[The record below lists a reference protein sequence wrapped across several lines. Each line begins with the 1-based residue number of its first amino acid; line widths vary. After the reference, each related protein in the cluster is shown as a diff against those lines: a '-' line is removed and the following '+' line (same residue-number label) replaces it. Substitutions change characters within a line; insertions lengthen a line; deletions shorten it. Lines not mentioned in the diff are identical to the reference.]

1 MTETEAKRRVIS
13 IANAEVGYHEHGE
26 NWTKYAADLDPLGI
40 TWGDK
45 QNLAWCGE
53 FVLWSFWKAF
63 GVSDALQMLCSG
75 NPSSIPLCSDGA
87 QYFKDARRW
96 SSSPEE
102 ADVIFFYYGGN
113 INHTGIVERVSGGV
127 VYTIEGNSSD
137 QVARRSYALG
147 DGKIAGYG
155 RPRWD
160 VVKDEPDEP
169 VEDEPIVVPDP
180 EPDPTVGTCTIHPPV
195 LSIGDESGYVK
206 AAQSLLIARGYDCGN
221 RPLVGT
227 EKADGEFGRQ
237 TEHSVGVYQGRNGL
251 ERDGIIGPE
260 TWTAL
265 LSDWR

>member
-13 IANAEVGYHEHGE
+13 IASAEVGYHEQGD

-53 FVLWSFWKAF
+53 FVLWVFVIAF
-63 GVSDALQMLCSG
+63 GVDKALAMLCSG
-75 NPSSIPLCSDGA
+75 NPTGIPLCSMGA
-87 QYFKDARRW
+87 DYFKNAGRW
-96 SSSPEE
+96 YRSPEE
-102 ADVIFFYYGGN
+102 ADVVFFYNGGG
-113 INHTGIVERVSGGV
+113 INHTGIVERVSGGK

-169 VEDEPIVVPDP
+169 VEDEPIVIPDP
-180 EPDPTVGTCTIHPPV
+180 EPDPTIGFCIVNPPI
-195 LSIGDESGYVK
+195 LSIGDENGYVK
-206 AAQSLLIARGYDCGN
+206 AAQTLLIARGYDCGN
-221 RPLVGT
+221 KPIVGT
-227 EKADGEFGRQ
+227 EKADGEFGRT
-237 TEHSVGVYQGRNGL
+237 TERSVGFFQSKHGL
-251 ERDGIIGPE
+251 EVDGIIGGA
-260 TWTAL
+260 TWAAL
-265 LSDWR
+265 LKFD